1 MKIRFEVEVEL
12 TRTEGKFA
20 SKDELAG
27 QIQSA
32 LEDANPGEVEGEN
45 GGQYEVSSFDV
56 SVL

>member
-12 TRTEGKFA
+12 DHITGKFA
-20 SKDELAG
+20 SKDEPAD